1 MEGDVKDGPGDGSAP
16 LLYSEGNAA
25 ARIGLEREVR
35 GWSTTELAARMTKV
49 GVPMNQTA
57 VWRIE
62 NGNPRRKITLDEA
75 LGFARVFE
83 LPLEELMSPAL
94 DGLDLDGRRIVQEAV
109 EAFYE
114 SRDAQDR
121 LHHAVV
127 AISEYIE
134 AHPEGSKGIHLQ
146 VLRLMGE
153 EREARALAEYI
164 ESGGY
169 YH

>member
-1 MEGDVKDGPGDGSAP
+1 MSEEPSRGEAP

-35 GWSTTELAARMTKV
+35 GWSTTELAARMTKA

-57 VWRIE
+57 IWRIE

-83 LPLEELMSPAL
+83 LPLEELMSPPL
-94 DGLDLDGRRIVQEAV
+94 EGVDIEGRRVVQEAV

-114 SRDAQDR
+114 LREAEDR

-127 AISEYIE
+127 AVAEYI
-134 AHPEGSKGIHLQ
+134 AGRPDSSKGIHEQ
-146 VLRLMGE
+146 CLRLMGE
-153 EREARALAEYI
+153 ERDARALTEYI
-164 ESGGY
+164 EGGGY
-169 YH
+169 Y

>member
-1 MEGDVKDGPGDGSAP
+1 MSEEAGGREAP

-25 ARIGLEREVR
+25 ARIALEREVR
-35 GWSTTELAARMTKV
+35 GWSTTELAARMTKA

-62 NGNPRRKITLDEA
+62 NGSPRRKITLDEA

-83 LPLEELMSPAL
+83 LPLEELMSPPL
-94 DGLDLDGRRIVQEAV
+94 EGVDMEGRRVVQEAV

-114 SRDAQDR
+114 ARDAEDR

-127 AISEYIE
+127 AITSYI
-134 AHPEGSKGIHLQ
+134 AARPDSSKGIHEQ
-146 VLRLMGE
+146 CLRLMGE
-153 EREARALAEYI
+153 ERDARTLTEYI
-164 ESGGY
+164 ERGGY
-169 YH
+169 Y

>member
-1 MEGDVKDGPGDGSAP
+1 MSGEPGRGEAP

-25 ARIGLEREVR
+25 ARVALEREVR
-35 GWSTTELAARMTKV
+35 GWSTTELAARMTKA

-83 LPLEELMSPAL
+83 LPLEELMSPPL
-94 DGLDLDGRRIVQEAV
+94 DGVDIEGRRVVQEAV

-114 SRDAQDR
+114 ARDAQDR
-121 LHHAVV
+121 LHRTVV
-127 AISEYIE
+127 AIADYIA
-134 AHPEGSKGIHLQ
+134 AHPDSSTGIHEQ
-146 VLRLMGE
+146 CLRLMGE
-153 EREARALAEYI
+153 ERDARALTEYI

-169 YH
+169 Y

>member
-1 MEGDVKDGPGDGSAP
+1 MKTEPDGNSTP

-25 ARIGLEREVR
+25 ARIALERETR
-35 GWSTTELAARMTKV
+35 GWSTTELAARMTKA

-75 LGFARVFE
+75 LGFTRVFE
-83 LPLEELMSPAL
+83 LPLEELMSPPL
-94 DGLDLDGRRIVQEAV
+94 EGIDLEGRRLVQEAV
-109 EAFYE
+109 EAFYA

-121 LHHAVV
+121 LHTAVV
-127 AISEYIE
+127 AVATYLR
-134 AHPEGSKGIHLQ
+134 AHPDGSAGIHQ
-146 VLRLMGE
+146 QCLRLMGD
-153 EREARALAEYI
+153 ERESRALTEYI
-164 ESGGY
+164 EDGGY

>member
-1 MEGDVKDGPGDGSAP
+1 MSRETGGGEAP

-25 ARIGLEREVR
+25 ARIALEREVR
-35 GWSTTELAARMTKV
+35 GWSTTELAARMTKA

-62 NGNPRRKITLDEA
+62 NGTPRRKITLDEA

-83 LPLEELMSPAL
+83 LPLEELMSPPL
-94 DGLDLDGRRIVQEAV
+94 EGVDIEGLRIVQEAV

-114 SRDAQDR
+114 ARNAEDR
-121 LHHAVV
+121 LHRAVV
-127 AISEYIE
+127 AASDYIRT
-134 AHPEGSKGIHLQ
+134 HPDSSKGIHEQ

-153 EREARALAEYI
+153 ERDARTLTEYV
-164 ESGGY
+164 ERGGY
-169 YH
+169 Y

>member
-1 MEGDVKDGPGDGSAP
+1 MTRRETGSEVP

-25 ARIGLEREVR
+25 ARVALEREVR
-35 GWSTTELAARMTKV
+35 GWSTTELAARMTQA

-62 NGNPRRKITLDEA
+62 SGTPRRKITLDEA

-83 LPLEELMSPAL
+83 LPLEELMSPPL
-94 DGLDLDGRRIVQEAV
+94 EGVDLEGRRVVQEAV
-109 EAFYE
+109 EAFYA
-114 SRDAQDR
+114 SRDAEDR
-121 LHHAVV
+121 LHQAVV
-127 AISEYIE
+127 AIADYLRTRPDASNGVHE
-134 AHPEGSKGIHLQ
+134 Q
-146 VLRLMGE
+146 CLRLMGE
-153 EREARALAEYI
+153 ERDARALTDYI

>member
-1 MEGDVKDGPGDGSAP
+1 MSGEPGRGEAP

-25 ARIGLEREVR
+25 ARVALEREVR
-35 GWSTTELAARMTKV
+35 GWSTTELAARMTKA

-83 LPLEELMSPAL
+83 LPLEELMSPPL
-94 DGLDLDGRRIVQEAV
+94 EGVDIEGRRVVQEAV

-114 SRDAQDR
+114 ARDAQDR

-127 AISEYIE
+127 AIADYIA
-134 AHPEGSKGIHLQ
+134 AHPDSSTGIHEQ
-146 VLRLMGE
+146 CLRLMGE
-153 EREARALAEYI
+153 ERDARALTEYI

-169 YH
+169 Y

>member
-1 MEGDVKDGPGDGSAP
+1 MSGEPGRGEAP

-25 ARIGLEREVR
+25 ARVALEREVR
-35 GWSTTELAARMTKV
+35 GWSTTELAARMTKA

-83 LPLEELMSPAL
+83 LPLEELMSPPL
-94 DGLDLDGRRIVQEAV
+94 EGVDIEGRRVVQEAV

-114 SRDAQDR
+114 ARDAQDR

-127 AISEYIE
+127 AIAEYV
-134 AHPEGSKGIHLQ
+134 ATHPDSSKGIHEQ
-146 VLRLMGE
+146 CLRLMGE
-153 EREARALAEYI
+153 ERDARALTEYI

-169 YH
+169 H

>member
-1 MEGDVKDGPGDGSAP
+1 MATEPNDSGTP

-25 ARIGLEREVR
+25 ARVALEREIR
-35 GWSTTELAARMTKV
+35 GWSTTELAARMTKA
-49 GVPMNQTA
+49 GVAMNQTA

-62 NGNPRRKITLDEA
+62 NGKPRRKITLDEA

-83 LPLEELMSPAL
+83 LPLEELMSPPL
-94 DGLDLDGRRIVQEAV
+94 EGIDLEGRRVVQEAV

-121 LHHAVV
+121 LHATVIGI
-127 AISEYIE
+127 ADYLR
-134 AHPEGSKGIHLQ
+134 AHPDSSTGIHTQ
-146 VLRLMGE
+146 CLRLMGD
-153 EREARALAEYI
+153 ERDARALTQHI
-164 ESGGY
+164 ENGGY

>member
-1 MEGDVKDGPGDGSAP
+1 MTGTDHGGAP

-25 ARIGLEREVR
+25 ARIALERETR
-35 GWSTTELAARMTKV
+35 GWSTTELAARMTKA

-57 VWRIE
+57 VWRME
-62 NGNPRRKITLDEA
+62 NGKPRRKITLDEA

-83 LPLEELMSPAL
+83 LPLEELMSPPL
-94 DGLDLDGRRIVQEAV
+94 DGIDLEGRRFVQEAV

-121 LHHAVV
+121 LHRAVTTI
-127 AISEYIE
+127 AAYLK
-134 AHPEGSKGIHLQ
+134 AHPDSSTAIHQ
-146 VLRLMGE
+146 QALRLMGE
-153 EREARALAEYI
+153 ERDARALTEYI
-164 ESGGY
+164 EDGGY